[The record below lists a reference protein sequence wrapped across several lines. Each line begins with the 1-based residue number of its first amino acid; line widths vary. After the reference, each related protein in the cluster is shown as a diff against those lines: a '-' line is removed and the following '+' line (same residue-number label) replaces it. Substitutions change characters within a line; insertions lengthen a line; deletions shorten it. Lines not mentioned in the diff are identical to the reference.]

1 MSPDG
6 IAQAMNRNWVLG
18 GWDAPWVGCFA
29 PRSRHAL
36 GLVEHAKLPGRAEL
50 IALSSALM
58 SFFFEGR
65 QMRAWEV
72 LWHPFAVELEAVVA
86 SSPAALRQLLDAVVR
101 NRRPLNGVNLAT
113 ILFKAAK
120 MDATEVYSPASLAYL
135 AKQMRGQTMDGR
147 QLASSLYGLQG
158 LGAFPMAELEELVC
172 SLAVQ
177 AERLEEELSGQAV
190 SLALYGLQSLEDES
204 GQNLAVRRL
213 LRALAR
219 RLSRGSRGS
228 LTAQGVGSVYGL
240 QGLSSSPELRE
251 LLVALR
257 PLVEAAPLDSQAI
270 GNALYGLQSM
280 NSDSREVCQFLE
292 TFAIKLRGFDQKLNE
307 QEASNAV
314 YGLQFMDPELPC
326 VRELLAAIA
335 RASAIR
341 SESRESRS
349 GPGPAGPGR
358 AGRAARHPVDQR
370 LSKLR
375 PGWRAE
381 LRRFLAR
388 ACGACGACRVL
399 DVGCDLGGF
408 VRGVARAR
416 PDALVLGLEARPHAV
431 AFARAK
437 AEAQG
442 LRNAAF
448 LQGNAKLDLE
458 HVLTELSQVEAVTI
472 NFPDPHLLN
481 REQRLVSG
489 HFVRLLAEHLQS
501 GGEVLFQSDVS
512 LLVEEAKAAF
522 MLGGCFLDCPWVP
535 QPGLCPDR
543 ARSGSAPIRLA
554 CLPGKASEK
563 QRLASRTSTA
573 RRG

>member
-1 MSPDG
+1 MQTPV
-6 IAQAMNRNWVLG
+6 ACVLTRQVAG
-18 GWDAPWVGCFA
+18 HLARAP
-29 PRSRHAL
+29 L
-36 GLVEHAKLPGRAEL
+36 T
-50 IALSSALM
+50 
-58 SFFFEGR
+58 GR
-65 QMRAWEV
+65 QRYR
-72 LWHPFAVELEAVVA
+72 FIQTNKAVVA
-86 SSPAALRQLLDAVVR
+86 SESPAALRQLLDAVVR

-135 AKQMRGQTMDGR
+135 AKQMHGQTMDGR

-535 QPGLCPDR
+535 RQDFVQTEREAAVRQSGWPVYQ
-543 ARSGSAPIRLA
+543 ARLQRSSVSPPEHLQRDVDKLLGSMRSLHQMP
-554 CLPGKASEK
+554 S
-563 QRLASRTSTA
+563 
-573 RRG
+573 